1 MSLSSQGEKPMQK
14 NIFYK
19 QERKSF
25 WMFSLPALVVFI
37 AFWMIPILLT
47 IPFSMVIWNGV
58 GSWTNAEFVGFQNY
72 VTLFNDRAFWQS
84 LSHNFQYMLV
94 TMIGIPGLA
103 FFMALFIE
111 KFVRHK
117 GFFRTTLFIP
127 IVLPLML
134 VTLMFKQI
142 YNVEYGLLN
151 GFLRMIGLG
160 SLATDWL
167 GNRNTALYAVIAIA
181 IWKSMPFTMIIL
193 LAGLQGVSR
202 EIEEAALIDG
212 CSFWKT
218 VWYVT
223 IPQMASVLIVAVGL
237 VIIDAFRVFDVIFMT
252 TNGGPGI
259 RTTEVLGTYV
269 FKSGFTN
276 MRLGFA
282 NALSVVNIA
291 IVIVISALY
300 LFFARKA
307 EN

>member
-1 MSLSSQGEKPMQK
+1 MQK
-14 NIFYK
+14 NVFYK

-25 WMFSLPALVVFI
+25 WLFSLPALVVFI
-37 AFWMIPILLT
+37 AFWMIPILMT
-47 IPFSMVIWNGV
+47 IPFSLIKWNGV
-58 GSWTNAEFVGFQNY
+58 GSWTNAEFIGLKNFE
-72 VTLFNDRAFWQS
+72 TLFNDRAFWQC
-84 LSHNFQYMLV
+84 LTHNFQYMLV
-94 TMIGIPGLA
+94 TMIGTPGLA
-103 FFMALFIE
+103 FFMALFVE
-111 KFVRHK
+111 KFVRRK
-117 GFFRTTLFIP
+117 GFFRTTLFVP

-142 YNVEYGLLN
+142 YNVDYGLLN
-151 GFLRMIGLG
+151 GFLRMIGLDA
-160 SLATDWL
+160 LTTDWL
-167 GNRNTALYAVIAIA
+167 GNRDTALYAVIAIA

-193 LAGLQGVSR
+193 LAGMQGVSK
-202 EIEEAALIDG
+202 EMEEAAVIDG
-212 CSFWKT
+212 CTFWKA

-291 IVIVISALY
+291 IVIVISGIY